1 MSNFKVI
8 AFDIGIKN
16 LAFCILQGS
25 TVYCLEN
32 TNILAP
38 VEHVKCVSCKA
49 SAKFVANSVHTCK
62 RHVPKTF
69 IVHTTNPTIPD
80 LKILAKENGISLTKK
95 TKGDLIAALSPKYAF
110 PFIQQKQPKAS
121 KQSLADLHDAL
132 RAFITTFWDE
142 FKTCT
147 HILLENQPAFKNPH
161 MKSVQVL
168 LFAALRERYLQNDL
182 NREFHLVH
190 AKKKVQDAEAGDAGY
205 SERKSKSE
213 QRAAALF
220 TENKLI
226 ASCDRTL
233 VSWTGAKK
241 KSDMAD
247 AVCMCYDF
255 LQAHNSSVT
264 NV

>member
-1 MSNFKVI
+1 MSNIKVI

-95 TKGDLIAALSPKYAF
+95 TKGDLIAALSTKYAF
-110 PFIQQKQPKAS
+110 PSGEYCIFFPKS
-121 KQSLADLHDAL
+121 TKCGEPIFMGYPFNPVSPNNGFCGVSGQS
-132 RAFITTFWDE
+132 F
-142 FKTCT
+142 
-147 HILLENQPAFKNPH
+147 
-161 MKSVQVL
+161 QV
-168 LFAALRERYLQNDL
+168 RP
-182 NREFHLVH
+182 
-190 AKKKVQDAEAGDAGY
+190 
-205 SERKSKSE
+205 
-213 QRAAALF
+213 
-220 TENKLI
+220 
-226 ASCDRTL
+226 
-233 VSWTGAKK
+233 
-241 KSDMAD
+241 
-247 AVCMCYDF
+247 
-255 LQAHNSSVT
+255 
-264 NV
+264 